1 MGSKCKYTRSGIV
14 IAVAMLLSVGVFGQN
29 YHFDGTISR
38 AVLEHYL
45 DRSISMEGLL
55 NGRGDLDDNIRML
68 DHTGAKF
75 IGRSICLWGGEGKL
89 LANFER
95 ARVEVPKVLASDPD
109 RILEACIFEIVTP
122 QVDSVPVPGW
132 AFKAMGLKVEKRNFR
147 YKDMLYVDGRHVGQW
162 GRGGSVPD
170 VSRME
175 TRLWFYFLAASYI
188 DLGFEAIHYGQV
200 ELMNHND
207 PDLNYWSQVFA
218 MARAYGKKRARRH
231 ILLCDAHTPGGGFV
245 KDGKLLLDFHAF
257 PLRIMEIADA
267 PATGSAQPAKLQLGF
282 SDGLYR
288 RSKGGLT
295 ASGWSCDHLPYL
307 VEFDNYG
314 VSKGPGQA
322 GEGHGGFDWIW
333 GYDEISW
340 FAHQPLQYRKDW
352 LSYAWKWVRDVDSNA
367 HLEMPGSRTETS
379 PLDGQRWYH
388 ANNPNPATPDG
399 LGDEEAIRE
408 IWLEQRVTDLLSRM
422 NVEEKIRQLDMYWGK
437 EVANMG
443 GHEASSWSEE
453 KTAASLGTTGVG
465 SVHDLYPLT
474 AEITN
479 KIQRYA
485 VEKTRLG
492 IPVLFIEEGLHGY
505 SGLGSTSF
513 PIPLQIAAAWD
524 TTLTYAIGRAIA
536 TETRAHGVDMLLGPV
551 LCLPRD
557 PRWGRVEETYGEDTY
572 LDARMGVAMV
582 KGFQGQGVDRPDA
595 VVAEPKH
602 FAVHGIPEAGS
613 NTAPVN
619 IGEREARSSFLYV
632 FEKAVR
638 EGGALSMMAAY
649 SELDGI
655 PCVDNGWLLTDVLR
669 KEWGFKGFVLSD
681 LGAIK
686 MSLENHHIASDI
698 PDALSQTLKAGLNMQ
713 FYDFPHPDFL
723 TAMKTALAN
732 GQLSMEQLDRAVRDV
747 LRVKFMVGLFDHPYT
762 DLSLKSAVFHTPAHQ
777 DLALKAAQESIV
789 LLKNEGGLLPLRKGL
804 GSLAVVGPL
813 AVSTY
818 LGGYSNTEGKAVSIL
833 DGLKQRAGA
842 SLSIRYEKGYSTD
855 SVGGDL
861 LPAALDAVRGA
872 DATIVVLGEESAVV
886 GEGKDRAHLQLSDQQ
901 MQLVK
906 AVYATGKPVIVLLCN
921 GRPICF
927 NWVAEHIPAIVDTWF
942 SGEKGGLAVADILLG
957 NVNPSGKLPMTF
969 PRSEGQIPFY
979 YNHKPTSGHRYVDEA
994 STPLYPFGHGL
1005 SYTRFDYSDLKIVP
1019 ATIGIGQMAEV
1030 QVTVTNSGSV
1040 EGTEVAQLY
1049 LRDVV
1054 SSVTTPG
1061 LSLKGFGRVELR
1073 PGESRV
1079 VHFTLG
1085 PDQLALWNREMQH
1098 VVEPGEF
1105 KVMVGSSSAD
1115 IRLTDSLWV
1124 R

>member
-1 MGSKCKYTRSGIV
+1 MKIPV
-14 IAVAMLLSVGVFGQN
+14 L
-29 YHFDGTISR
+29 
-38 AVLEHYL
+38 AVLL
-45 DRSISMEGLL
+45 I
-55 NGRGDLDDNIRML
+55 
-68 DHTGAKF
+68 GASF
-75 IGRSICLWGGEGKL
+75 VR
-89 LANFER
+89 
-95 ARVEVPKVLASDPD
+95 
-109 RILEACIFEIVTP
+109 
-122 QVDSVPVPGW
+122 PVPTIPP
-132 AFKAMGLKVEKRNFR
+132 
-147 YKDMLYVDGRHVGQW
+147 YKD
-162 GRGGSVPD
+162 
-170 VSRME
+170 
-175 TRLWFYFLAASYI
+175 
-188 DLGFEAIHYGQV
+188 
-200 ELMNHND
+200 
-207 PDLNYWSQVFA
+207 
-218 MARAYGKKRARRH
+218 
-231 ILLCDAHTPGGGFV
+231 
-245 KDGKLLLDFHAF
+245 
-257 PLRIMEIADA
+257 
-267 PATGSAQPAKLQLGF
+267 AKL
-282 SDGLYR
+282 
-288 RSKGGLT
+288 
-295 ASGWSCDHLPYL
+295 P
-307 VEFDNYG
+307 V
-314 VSKGPGQA
+314 
-322 GEGHGGFDWIW
+322 
-333 GYDEISW
+333 
-340 FAHQPLQYRKDW
+340 
-352 LSYAWKWVRDVDSNA
+352 
-367 HLEMPGSRTETS
+367 
-379 PLDGQRWYH
+379 
-388 ANNPNPATPDG
+388 
-399 LGDEEAIRE
+399 
-408 IWLEQRVTDLLSRM
+408 EQRVTDLLARM
-422 NVEEKIRQLDMYWGK
+422 TVDEKIRQLDMYWGK

-453 KTAASLGTTGVG
+453 KTAASLGTTGIG

-474 AEITN
+474 AGITN
-479 KIQRYA
+479 SIQRYA
-485 VEKTRLG
+485 MEKTRLG

-505 SGLGSTSF
+505 SGFGSTSF

-524 TTLTYAIGRAIA
+524 TTLTYDIGRAIA
-536 TETRAHGVDMLLGPV
+536 TETRAHGIDMLLGPV

-572 LDARMGVAMV
+572 LDARTGVAMV
-582 KGFQGQGVDRPDA
+582 KGFQGQGVDHADA

-655 PCVDNGWLLTDVLR
+655 PCVDNKWLLTDVLR

-686 MSLENHHIASDI
+686 MSLQNHQVAADI

-723 TAMKTALAN
+723 QAMKTALKA
-732 GQLSMEQLDRAVRDV
+732 GQLSMDQLDRTVGDV
-747 LRVKFMVGLFDHPYT
+747 LRVKFMTGLFDHPYT
-762 DLSLKSAVFHTPAHQ
+762 DVSLKAAVFHTQAHQ
-777 DLALKAAQESIV
+777 DLALKAAEESIV
-789 LLKNEGGLLPLRKGL
+789 LMKNEGGVLPLHKDWR
-804 GSLAVVGPL
+804 SLAVVGPL

-818 LGGYSNTEGKAVSIL
+818 LGGYSNTEGKAISIL
-833 DGLKQRAGA
+833 DGLRQRAGA
-842 SLSIRYEKGYSTD
+842 GLSIRYEQGYSTD
-855 SVGGDL
+855 SVGVDK
-861 LPAALDAVRGA
+861 LPGALDAVRGS

-901 MQLVK
+901 LQLVK

-927 NWVAEHIPAIVDTWF
+927 NWVAEHIPAIVETWF

-957 NVNPSGKLPMTF
+957 NSNPSGKLPMTF

-994 STPLYPFGHGL
+994 NTPLYPFGHGL
-1005 SYTRFDYSDLKIVP
+1005 SYTRFEYSGLKISP
-1019 ATIGIGQMAEV
+1019 AVIHVGQTADV
-1030 QVTVTNSGSV
+1030 QVTVTNNGAV
-1040 EGTEVAQLY
+1040 RGTEVAQLY

-1061 LSLKGFGRVELR
+1061 LSLKGFGRVDLQ

-1079 VHFTLG
+1079 VHFKVG
-1085 PDQLALWNREMQH
+1085 PDQMALWNRQMRR